1 MLGDDDEVVG
11 DVVVVVPPVPG
22 SGSSGISGSE
32 PLPPSAPEMLST
44 MPPTTSPM
52 LPPGSEMSI
61 GDSAAAIPA
70 EEIMPAAINPTSALT
85 ARRRPFA
92 MSRPDSFVP
101 T

>member
-1 MLGDDDEVVG
+1 
-11 DVVVVVPPVPG
+11 
-22 SGSSGISGSE
+22 
-32 PLPPSAPEMLST
+32 
-44 MPPTTSPM
+44 M

-61 GDSAAAIPA
+61 GESAAAIPA